1 MKVTRSRV
9 VAVAVLIIVAAAMV
23 LALCGCQSGNLTT
36 LEDAKLM
43 ARTTT
48 ANQAR
53 MSPDGNLTANYQ
65 GIGATQT
72 MTEPN
77 AIWAQLQGPAGIVT
91 FPMPLGTVQVISPK
105 DIICKG
111 LKYTPE
117 PVKGAAQLEIA
128 EFSANISTP
137 MAQEVAALQVALPL
151 LAEMTKAEALA
162 SIEKW
167 RIAGTMMPTIAD
179 ALIKI
184 ISLWAPVP

>member
-1 MKVTRSRV
+1 MKVKRRCVELCPADYCT
-9 VAVAVLIIVAAAMV
+9 AVAVV

-91 FPMPLGTVQVISPK
+91 FPMPNGTVQVISPK
-105 DIICKG
+105 DIVCKG

-117 PVKGAAQLEIA
+117 PAKGAAQLEIA
-128 EFSANISTP
+128 EFSANISVP
-137 MAQEVAALQVALPL
+137 MAQEVAALEKVMVHLTTMNKDAILGDIERMK
-151 LAEMTKAEALA
+151 AVGEML
-162 SIEKW
+162 
-167 RIAGTMMPTIAD
+167 PTIAD
-179 ALIKI
+179 ALVAI
-184 ISLWAPVP
+184 ISKFAPVP